1 MRGGRFNSQ
10 WGSISSWSSKF
21 VGLEWTH
28 GLGCH
33 SFWGSE
39 RQQVQVPLECI
50 SGPSSKCYTNKWCRA
65 LGPSVKG
72 CRFKFQNSSAAVT
85 QPPCHS
91 QCHNH
96 SGHQTWQQHLANAS
110 NEGEKKGDF
119 FSPQSSCMKFFSC
132 DVSMA
137 VKVCV
142 WCVCVCVCVC
152 CSWWWWFGGGGGGAG
167 EGDIFSWCCCLISFH
182 FTGN

>member
-1 MRGGRFNSQ
+1 M
-10 WGSISSWSSKF
+10 
-21 VGLEWTH
+21 GLEWTH
-28 GLGCH
+28 DLGCQRTHGLGCR
-33 SFWGSE
+33 SFGAVRGSRFKSHWG
-39 RQQVQVPLECI
+39 CI

-96 SGHQTWQQHLANAS
+96 SGHQTWQHHLANAS
-110 NEGEKKGDF
+110 HEGEKKGDC
-119 FSPQSSCMKFFSC
+119 FSPQSSCMKFFSS

-137 VKVCV
+137 VKVSVCLCV
-142 WCVCVCVCVC
+142 WCVCVCVCMLQLVVVV
-152 CSWWWWFGGGGGGAG
+152 WGGGEGRGG
-167 EGDIFSWCCCLISFH
+167 DLFSWCCCLISFH